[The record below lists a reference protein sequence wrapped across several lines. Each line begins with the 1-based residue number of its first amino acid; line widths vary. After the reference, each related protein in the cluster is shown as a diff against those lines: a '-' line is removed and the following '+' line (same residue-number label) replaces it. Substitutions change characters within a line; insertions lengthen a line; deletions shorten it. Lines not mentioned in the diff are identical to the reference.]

1 MVLVAAGRGAAGVVT
16 EGVDEEELAFR
27 ALAKDR
33 PAITAEDDTLAPPTL
48 TVPLLLVV
56 APSAPLVVPFVGA
69 SVLFPPLVAVFAVS
83 FTVADVVAVAVTGGA
98 RGGAGGGAAEAL
110 FTLLCCCCCCCRK
123 YSYSLDNTPSDA
135 VPLA

>member
-1 MVLVAAGRGAAGVVT
+1 MLMVLVAAGRGAAGVVT

-69 SVLFPPLVAVFAVS
+69 LVLFPPLVALFAVS
-83 FTVADVVAVAVTGGA
+83 FIVAVAVAVTGGA

-110 FTLLCCCCCCCRK
+110 FTLLCCCCCRK

-135 VPLA
+135 APLA